1 MKVLAN
7 NGISQEGI
15 DILTEAN
22 FEVITT
28 TVAQNQLENFINTN
42 EIDVLLVRHSTKIS
56 EELMDACPS
65 LKLIGKGGVGMDNI
79 AVQHAINKG
88 IKVVNTPKSATNSV
102 AELVF
107 AHLFGMV
114 RFLHQANRE
123 MPLEGDS
130 RFNDLKKQ
138 FSNGTELRGKT
149 LGVIGF
155 GNTGQEVAKI
165 ALGIGMNVIATST
178 TSKKTTITIP
188 FYNGK
193 SVDFEIGMQTLET
206 VLKTADFISLHIPK
220 QNEYVIGES
229 QIEIMKKGVGIINTA
244 SKGIIDEVALINA
257 IENKH
262 VKYAALD
269 VFENEPNPEIQ
280 LLMNPEL
287 SLSPNIGGATNEA
300 SHKAEQDL
308 IIQLINYFKNKK

>member
-1 MKVLAN
+1 MKILAT
-7 NGISQEGI
+7 NGISQNGI
-15 DILTEAN
+15 DILTNAD

-42 EIDVLLVRHSTKIS
+42 TIEVLLVRQSTKIS
-56 EELMDACPS
+56 EVLIDNCPT
-65 LKLIGKGGVGMDNI
+65 LKLIGCNGIDMDNI

-88 IKVVNTPKSATNSV
+88 VRIINTPKASANAV

-107 AHLFGMV
+107 AHLLGMA
-114 RFLHQANRE
+114 RYLHQANRE

-165 ALGIGMNVIATST
+165 ALGLGMRVIATST
-178 TSKKTTITIP
+178 NVKKTTITLP
-188 FYNGK
+188 FYNGL
-193 SVDFEIGMQTLET
+193 SIDFEIET
-206 VLKTADFISLHIPK
+206 QSLDNVLKKADFISIHAPK
-220 QNEYVIGES
+220 ANDYIIGKS
-229 QIEIMKKGVGIINTA
+229 QIEVMKKGVGVINTA
-244 SKGIIDEVALINA
+244 CGGTIDEVALIHA
-257 IENKH
+257 IEDKH

-269 VFENEPNPEIQ
+269 VFENEPKPEIQ
-280 LLMNPEL
+280 ILMNPEI
-287 SLSPNIGGATNEA
+287 SLSPHIGAATIEA
-300 SHKAEQDL
+300 QERIHIELTTKVVDFL
-308 IIQLINYFKNKK
+308 K